1 MGHRFQVFI
10 RIAFAGALT
19 RYSRAASDGKKDSM
33 KLPKPIVPI
42 LLLAVALAAIV
53 KPSSLS
59 AEPSLAVPAAQ
70 SQAPSAS
77 TSSTAAPNAA
87 AGETP
92 KRITAYTLPP
102 DLYQK
107 TKHLERVRLAF
118 FVLAPIY
125 GLLVLWLFLGWKLGP
140 KYRDWAERASS
151 KLFVQA
157 LVFSP
162 LFVLTLDIFDLP
174 VGLFE
179 QWVLRKYG
187 LSVQGWASWAWDW
200 TKGEFVNVIIAIIFI
215 WILYAVLR
223 RSPRRWWFYFWL
235 AALPLGVLLVF
246 IQPLVIDPL
255 FHQFEPLEQKDPA
268 LTAALEQMVQRAG
281 ENIPP
286 ERMYWMN
293 ASEKV
298 NELNAYVTGIGGSKR
313 IVVWDTTIAKMT
325 TPQIVSVAGHEMG
338 HYVLNH
344 IPKGLGIYA
353 LGSLVLFYLG
363 YRSIGWLLKWRGAR
377 WGIRATDDLA
387 SLPALLL
394 LFSIFLLIL
403 TPVANGISRYFE
415 HQADQ
420 YSLEVTHGLTPDSG
434 QVAAQAL
441 QVLGEVDLEYPDPS
455 RLDVLLTDDHPPT
468 RDRVRFALTYNP
480 WANGGTGEF
489 VH

>member
-1 MGHRFQVFI
+1 MKQV
-10 RIAFAGALT
+10 
-19 RYSRAASDGKKDSM
+19 
-33 KLPKPIVPI
+33 KPIITI
-42 LLLAVALAAIV
+42 LFAALALLSIA

-59 AEPSLAVPAAQ
+59 ARPAAPASQ
-70 SQAPSAS
+70 SETPSAS
-77 TSSTAAPNAA
+77 TNSSVAPKATSEQA
-87 AGETP
+87 T

-102 DLYQK
+102 DLYEK
-107 TKHLERVRLAF
+107 TKHLEKVRFTFLL
-118 FVLAPIY
+118 VAPIY
-125 GLLVLWLFLGWKLGP
+125 GLVILWLFLRWKLGP
-140 KYRDWAERASS
+140 RYRDWAEGTSS

-162 LFVLTLDIFDLP
+162 LFVLTLDILNLP
-174 VGLFE
+174 VGAFE
-179 QWVLRKYG
+179 QWELRNYG

-200 TKGEFVNVIIAIIFI
+200 TKGEFINVIIGIILI
-215 WILYAVLR
+215 TILYAVLR

-235 AALPLGVLLVF
+235 AALPLGVLLIF

-255 FHQFEPLEQKDPA
+255 FHKFEPLQQKDPA
-268 LTAALEQMVQRAG
+268 LTAALEQMVERAG
-281 ENIPP
+281 QNIPP

-293 ASEKV
+293 ASEKL
-298 NELNAYVTGIGGSKR
+298 NALNAYVTGIGSSKR

-325 TPQIVSVAGHEMG
+325 TPEIVSVAGHEMG

-344 IPKGLGIYA
+344 IPKALAIFS

-363 YRSIGWLLKWRGAR
+363 YRSIGWLLVWRGAR

-394 LFSIFLLIL
+394 LLSVFTFLLTPL
-403 TPVANGISRYFE
+403 TNAISRYFE

-420 YSLEVTHGLTPDSG
+420 YALEVTHGLTPDSG

-441 QVLGEVDLEYPDPS
+441 QVLGEVDLDYPDPS
-455 RLDVLLTDDHPPT
+455 RLDVLLTDDHPAT
-468 RDRVRFALTYNP
+468 RDRVRFALTYDP
-480 WANGGTGEF
+480 WSNGGTGEF

>member
-1 MGHRFQVFI
+1 MKRFK
-10 RIAFAGALT
+10 RL
-19 RYSRAASDGKKDSM
+19 
-33 KLPKPIVPI
+33 VPI
-42 LLLAVALAAIV
+42 LFVALALLGAV
-53 KPSSLS
+53 KPSSTL
-59 AEPSLAVPAAQ
+59 AQPSPAARAAQ
-70 SQAPSAS
+70 TETPPSS
-77 TSSTAAPNAA
+77 TSSTNAA
-87 AGETP
+87 SDQT
-92 KRITAYTLPP
+92 KTITAYTLPP
-102 DLYQK
+102 DLYEK
-107 TKHLERVRLAF
+107 TKHLEKVRLTF
-118 FVLAPIY
+118 FLLAPLY
-125 GLLVLWLFLGWKLGP
+125 GLLILWLFLGWRLGP

-162 LFVLTLDIFDLP
+162 LFVLTLDIFEVP
-174 VGLFE
+174 VGVFE

-200 TKGEFVNVIIAIIFI
+200 AKGEFVNVIIAIVFI

-255 FHQFEPLEQKDPA
+255 FHKFEPLEQKDPA
-268 LTAALEQMVQRAG
+268 LTAALEQMVKRAG
-281 ENIPP
+281 QNIPP

-325 TPQIVSVAGHEMG
+325 TPEIVAVAGHEMG

-344 IPKGLGIYA
+344 IPKGLAIYA
-353 LGSLVLFYLG
+353 LGSLLLFYFG
-363 YRSIGWLLKWRGAR
+363 YRLIGFLLAWRGGR
-377 WGIRATDDLA
+377 WGIRAADDLA

-394 LFSIFLLIL
+394 LLSIFTLVL
-403 TPVANGISRYFE
+403 TPITNAISRYFE
-415 HQADQ
+415 QQADQ
-420 YSLEVTHGLTPDSG
+420 YGLEVTHGLTPDSG

-441 QVLGEVDLEYPDPS
+441 QVLGEVDLDYPDPS
-455 RLDVLLTDDHPPT
+455 RLEVLLTYDHPAT
-468 RDRVRFALTYNP
+468 RDRVRFALSYDP